1 MNNIRHIIF
10 LLLSFIGLSAK
21 AQKSEAMMQL
31 PPIQRAAL
39 IIKHFEG
46 WHSGKGPYIG
56 WGHRIQP
63 GEHISHNI
71 TRQQGDS
78 LLYEDLRKLFKQ
90 FKGYGDYALLLTV
103 LSYNVGPAKILG
115 NSVSCG
121 YFSSSLFISTSR
133 LSPKSCVSSRLEQT
147 PHVLAFSRPTCSTPR
162 DRLQEDER
170 HRRQMRT
177 YLRELYSR

>member
-1 MNNIRHIIF
+1 MKNIRHIIIF
-10 LLLSFIGLSAK
+10 LLSFIGLSAK
-21 AQKSEAMMQL
+21 AQKTDAMMQL
-31 PPIQRAAL
+31 PPIQRVAL

-63 GEHISHNI
+63 GEHLSHNI

-78 LLYEDLRKLFKQ
+78 LLYEDLRKLFNQ

-115 NSVSCG
+115 NG
-121 YFSSSLFISTSR
+121 KYKPSR
-133 LSPKSCVSSRLEQT
+133 LILKIRQGRKDIKQDYLDFCRWKGRVIPSIKK
-147 PHVLAFSRPTCSTPR
+147 
-162 DRLQEDER
+162 
-170 HRRQMRT
+170 RRWAEFQ
-177 YLRELYSR
+177 YLCQVQ